1 MTGATRIV
9 STRIG
14 QEDVLVETVVVPGTE
29 KLSSKGRAVDRV
41 QTMLDGAQSV
51 IRSFAEETAGTVAR
65 IRQTVGSPDEVSVA
79 LGLSFAATGKII
91 IASSTAS
98 ASITVTLT
106 YKAAKDGENNG
117 GGGDD
122 AGGSAAGAT
131 AAGGASSH
139 SGGTGLAAGLGV
151 EAGGAS
157 SHGGGTGG

>member
-1 MTGATRIV
+1 MTGATTNIIPA
-9 STRIG
+9 RIG
-14 QEDVLVETVVVPGTE
+14 QEDVLVEAVVVPGTE

-65 IRQTVGSPDEVSVA
+65 IRRTVGSPDEVSVA
-79 LGLSFAATGKII
+79 LGLSFATTGKII

-106 YKAAKDGENNG
+106 YKAAK

-122 AGGSAAGAT
+122 GAGRDGASGSAAGAT
-131 AAGGASSH
+131 AAGGAPSRN
-139 SGGTGLAAGLGV
+139 
-151 EAGGAS
+151 
-157 SHGGGTGG
+157 GGTGG

>member
-1 MTGATRIV
+1 MTGATTNIIPA
-9 STRIG
+9 RIG
-14 QEDVLVETVVVPGTE
+14 QEDVLVEAVVVPGTE
-29 KLSSKGRAVDRV
+29 KLSSRSRAVDRV

-79 LGLSFAATGKII
+79 LGLSFATTGKII

-106 YKAAKDGENNG
+106 YRAAKDGEDGEDDGAGG
-117 GGGDD
+117 GGGDG

-131 AAGGASSH
+131 AAGGAH
-139 SGGTGLAAGLGV
+139 SRG
-151 EAGGAS
+151 E
-157 SHGGGTGG
+157 GTGG

>member
-1 MTGATRIV
+1 MTGATTNIIPA
-9 STRIG
+9 RIG
-14 QEDVLVETVVVPGTE
+14 QEDVLVEAVVVPGTE
-29 KLSSKGRAVDRV
+29 RLSSRSRAVDRV

-79 LGLSFAATGKII
+79 LGLSFATTGKII

-106 YKAAKDGENNG
+106 YRAAKDGEDGEDDGAGG
-117 GGGDD
+117 GGGDG

-131 AAGGASSH
+131 AAGGAH
-139 SGGTGLAAGLGV
+139 SRG
-151 EAGGAS
+151 E
-157 SHGGGTGG
+157 GTGG

>member
-14 QEDVLVETVVVPGTE
+14 QEDVLVEAVVVPGTE
-29 KLSSKGRAVDRV
+29 KLSSRSRAVDRV

-51 IRSFAEETAGTVAR
+51 IRSFAEETAGTVTR

-79 LGLSFAATGKII
+79 LGLSFATTGKII

-106 YKAAKDGENNG
+106 YRAAKSGEDDGA
-117 GGGDD
+117 GGDG
-122 AGGSAAGAT
+122 AGGSAAGAP
-131 AAGGASSH
+131 AAGGAFSRN
-139 SGGTGLAAGLGV
+139 GGP
-151 EAGGAS
+151 GG
-157 SHGGGTGG
+157 

>member
-1 MTGATRIV
+1 MTGATTNIIPA
-9 STRIG
+9 RIG
-14 QEDVLVETVVVPGTE
+14 QEDVLVEAVVVAGTE
-29 KLSSKGRAVDRV
+29 KLSSKARAVDKV

-79 LGLSFAATGKII
+79 LGLSFATTGKII

-106 YKAAKDGENNG
+106 YKAAKDGEDNGAGGDGG
-117 GGGDD
+117 GGGDG

-131 AAGGASSH
+131 TAGGALSR
-139 SGGTGLAAGLGV
+139 G
-151 EAGGAS
+151 E
-157 SHGGGTGG
+157 GTGG

>member
-14 QEDVLVETVVVPGTE
+14 QEGVLVEVVVAPGTE

-51 IRSFAEETAGTVAR
+51 IRSFAEETAGTVTR

-79 LGLSFAATGKII
+79 LGLSFAATGDII

-98 ASITVTLT
+98 ASITVTPT
-106 YKAAKDGENNG
+106 YRAAKDGEDDG
-117 GGGDD
+117 AVGTGGDG

-131 AAGGASSH
+131 AAGGATSR
-139 SGGTGLAAGLGV
+139 G
-151 EAGGAS
+151 E
-157 SHGGGTGG
+157 GTGG

>member
-1 MTGATRIV
+1 MTGATTNIIPA
-9 STRIG
+9 RIG
-14 QEDVLVETVVVPGTE
+14 QEDVLVEAVVVPGTE

-51 IRSFAEETAGTVAR
+51 IRSFAEETAGTVAQ

-79 LGLSFAATGKII
+79 LGLSFATTGKII

-106 YKAAKDGENNG
+106 YKAAKS
-117 GGGDD
+117 GGDD
-122 AGGSAAGAT
+122 GDGGSAAGAT

-139 SGGTGLAAGLGV
+139 N
-151 EAGGAS
+151 E
-157 SHGGGTGG
+157 GTGG

>member
-14 QEDVLVETVVVPGTE
+14 REGVLVEVVVVPGTE
-29 KLSSKGRAVDRV
+29 KLSSKSRAVDRV

-79 LGLSFAATGKII
+79 LGLSFATTGDII

-106 YKAAKDGENNG
+106 YKAAKS
-117 GGGDD
+117 GGDD
-122 AGGSAAGAT
+122 GDGGSAAGAT
-131 AAGGASSH
+131 AAGGASSRN
-139 SGGTGLAAGLGV
+139 
-151 EAGGAS
+151 E
-157 SHGGGTGG
+157 GTGG

>member
-1 MTGATRIV
+1 MTGATTNIIPA
-9 STRIG
+9 RIG
-14 QEDVLVETVVVPGTE
+14 QEDVLVEAVVVPGTE

-65 IRQTVGSPDEVSVA
+65 IRRTVGSPEEVSVA
-79 LGLSFAATGKII
+79 LGLSFATTGDII

-106 YKAAKDGENNG
+106 YKAAK

-122 AGGSAAGAT
+122 GAGRDGASGSAAGAT
-131 AAGGASSH
+131 AAGGAPSRN
-139 SGGTGLAAGLGV
+139 
-151 EAGGAS
+151 
-157 SHGGGTGG
+157 GGTGG

>member
-1 MTGATRIV
+1 MTGATTNIIPA
-9 STRIG
+9 RIG
-14 QEDVLVETVVVPGTE
+14 QEDVLVEAVVVPGTE

-79 LGLSFAATGKII
+79 LGLSFATTGKII

-106 YKAAKDGENNG
+106 YKAAKS
-117 GGGDD
+117 GGDD
-122 AGGSAAGAT
+122 GDGGSAAGAT
-131 AAGGASSH
+131 AAGGTSSRN
-139 SGGTGLAAGLGV
+139 
-151 EAGGAS
+151 E
-157 SHGGGTGG
+157 GTGG

>member
-14 QEDVLVETVVVPGTE
+14 GEDVLVEAVVVPGTE
-29 KLSSKGRAVDRV
+29 KLSSKARAVDKV

-79 LGLSFAATGKII
+79 LGLSFATTGKII

-106 YKAAKDGENNG
+106 YKASGDDSAG
-117 GGGDD
+117 GAGGDG
-122 AGGSAAGAT
+122 ASGSAAGAP
-131 AAGGASSH
+131 AAGAASPRN
-139 SGGTGLAAGLGV
+139 
-151 EAGGAS
+151 
-157 SHGGGTGG
+157 GGTGG

>member
-1 MTGATRIV
+1 MTAEALESGRKATLQRRIRIV
-9 STRIG
+9 VALTITWN
-14 QEDVLVETVVVPGTE
+14 VVEAVVAPGTE
-29 KLSSKGRAVDRV
+29 KLSSKARAVDRV

-79 LGLSFAATGKII
+79 LGLSFATTGKII

-106 YKAAKDGENNG
+106 YRAAKSGEDDGAGG
-117 GGGDD
+117 GGGDG

-131 AAGGASSH
+131 AAGGAFSRN
-139 SGGTGLAAGLGV
+139 
-151 EAGGAS
+151 
-157 SHGGGTGG
+157 GGTGG

>member
-14 QEDVLVETVVVPGTE
+14 GEDVLVEAVVAPGTE
-29 KLSSKGRAVDRV
+29 KLSSKGRAVDKV

-79 LGLSFAATGKII
+79 LGLSFATTGKII

-106 YKAAKDGENNG
+106 YKASGDDSAG
-117 GGGDD
+117 GAGGDG
-122 AGGSAAGAT
+122 AGGTAAGAT
-131 AAGGASSH
+131 AAGGASSRN
-139 SGGTGLAAGLGV
+139 
-151 EAGGAS
+151 E
-157 SHGGGTGG
+157 GTGG

>member
-14 QEDVLVETVVVPGTE
+14 REGVLVEVVVVPGTE
-29 KLSSKGRAVDRV
+29 KLSSRSRAVDRV

-51 IRSFAEETAGTVAR
+51 IRSFAEETAGTVTR

-79 LGLSFAATGKII
+79 LGLSFATTGDII

-106 YKAAKDGENNG
+106 YKAAKDGEDDG
-117 GGGDD
+117 AGGDGGD
-122 AGGSAAGAT
+122 GGDGAGGTAAGAT
-131 AAGGASSH
+131 AAGGAPSR
-139 SGGTGLAAGLGV
+139 G
-151 EAGGAS
+151 E
-157 SHGGGTGG
+157 GTGG

>member
-14 QEDVLVETVVVPGTE
+14 GEDVLVAAVVPPGAE
-29 KLSSKGRAVDRV
+29 KLSSKSRAVDRV

-65 IRQTVGSPDEVSVA
+65 IRRTVGSPEEVSVA
-79 LGLSFAATGKII
+79 LGLSFATTGDII

-106 YKAAKDGENNG
+106 YKAAK
-117 GGGDD
+117 GGGDGGD
-122 AGGSAAGAT
+122 GAGGDGGDGGDGAGGTAAGAT
-131 AAGGASSH
+131 AAG
-139 SGGTGLAAGLGV
+139 AAP
-151 EAGGAS
+151 S
-157 SHGGGTGG
+157 RNGGTGG

>member
-1 MTGATRIV
+1 MTGATTNIIPA
-9 STRIG
+9 RIG
-14 QEDVLVETVVVPGTE
+14 QEDVLVEAVVVPGTE

-79 LGLSFAATGKII
+79 LGLSFATTGKII

-106 YKAAKDGENNG
+106 YKASGDDSAGG
-117 GGGDD
+117 GGGDG
-122 AGGSAAGAT
+122 AVSTAAGA
-131 AAGGASSH
+131 ASPR
-139 SGGTGLAAGLGV
+139 GEGTR
-151 EAGGAS
+151 E
-157 SHGGGTGG
+157 

>member
-14 QEDVLVETVVVPGTE
+14 QEGVLVEVVVAPGTE
-29 KLSSKGRAVDRV
+29 KLSSKGRAVDKV

-79 LGLSFAATGKII
+79 LGLSFATTGDII

-106 YKAAKDGENNG
+106 YRAAKDGEDDG
-117 GGGDD
+117 AGGDG

-131 AAGGASSH
+131 AAG
-139 SGGTGLAAGLGV
+139 AA
-151 EAGGAS
+151 APRN
-157 SHGGGTGG
+157 GGTGG

>member
-14 QEDVLVETVVVPGTE
+14 GEDVLVEAVVVPGTE

-65 IRQTVGSPDEVSVA
+65 IRRTVGSPDEVSVA

-106 YKAAKDGENNG
+106 YRAAKDGKDDSAG
-117 GGGDD
+117 GTGGDG
-122 AGGSAAGAT
+122 AGGAAAGAT
-131 AAGGASSH
+131 AAGGAPSR
-139 SGGTGLAAGLGV
+139 GEGIRG
-151 EAGGAS
+151 
-157 SHGGGTGG
+157 

>member
-79 LGLSFAATGKII
+79 LGLSFATTGKII

-106 YKAAKDGENNG
+106 YRAAKDGE
-117 GGGDD
+117 DD
-122 AGGSAAGAT
+122 GADGSAAGAT
-131 AAGGASSH
+131 AAGGASSR
-139 SGGTGLAAGLGV
+139 G
-151 EAGGAS
+151 E
-157 SHGGGTGG
+157 GTGG

>member
-1 MTGATRIV
+1 MTGATTNIIPA
-9 STRIG
+9 RIG
-14 QEDVLVETVVVPGTE
+14 QEDVLVEAVVVPGTE

-79 LGLSFAATGKII
+79 LGLSFATTGKII

-106 YKAAKDGENNG
+106 YRAAKDGEDDGASG
-117 GGGDD
+117 GGGDG
-122 AGGSAAGAT
+122 AGGR
-131 AAGGASSH
+131 AAGGASSR
-139 SGGTGLAAGLGV
+139 G
-151 EAGGAS
+151 E
-157 SHGGGTGG
+157 GTGG